1 MPVERWFGIVWAL
14 WAWSWLLAALWSDR
28 PDTRALVRQE
38 VIYRGLAL
46 VGGVLLFE
54 GLSGATRSSLLGL
67 ILPWRN
73 VVLVPVS
80 RPVAV
85 GLLGCVVAGQ
95 AFAWWA
101 RWHIGRLWAS
111 GVSRK
116 ADHHLVDTGPYGLVR
131 HPIYAGIGFALLAT
145 AASEMTV
152 TALLGASIII
162 LSFYVKASLEEHFLR
177 DQLGAE
183 VYQAY
188 ARRVP
193 MLIPFIGP

>member
-1 MPVERWFGIVWAL
+1 MPVERWFGITWAL
-14 WAWSWLLAALWSDR
+14 WALSWFLAALWSDR
-28 PDTRALVRQE
+28 PDKRALARQE
-38 VIYRGLAL
+38 VIYRGLAV
-46 VGGVLLFE
+46 VGGILLFE
-54 GLSGATRSSLLGL
+54 GLSGSPRSSLLGL

-101 RWHIGRLWAS
+101 RLHIGRLWAS

-131 HPIYAGIGFALLAT
+131 HPIYTGVGFALLAT
-145 AASEMTV
+145 AASEATV
-152 TALLGASIII
+152 TALLGAFVII
-162 LSFYVKASLEEHFLR
+162 LSFYIKASLEEHFLR
-177 DQLGAE
+177 DELGSE